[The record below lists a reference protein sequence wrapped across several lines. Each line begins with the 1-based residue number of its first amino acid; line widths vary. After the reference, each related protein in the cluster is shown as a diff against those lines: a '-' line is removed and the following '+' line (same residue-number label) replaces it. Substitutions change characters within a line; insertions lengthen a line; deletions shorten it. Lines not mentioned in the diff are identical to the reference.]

1 MLFNKYGFAQE
12 QKGFLS
18 QRCNA
23 VNCSSCKLKLN
34 NLLPIELTPNF
45 YITPSNKTNCKS
57 SNIIYA
63 AICKLCVDFYFGKTM
78 NEEHIRTNGHRDKFS
93 IEKFDKSALAMHI
106 YTDHMDHIGSCP
118 DDGLLN
124 FNIVILEQTSPTNLH
139 RRESFYIW
147 STEADIR
154 HLNRYK
160 VI

>member
-1 MLFNKYGFAQE
+1 
-12 QKGFLS
+12 
-18 QRCNA
+18 
-23 VNCSSCKLKLN
+23 
-34 NLLPIELTPNF
+34 
-45 YITPSNKTNCKS
+45 
-57 SNIIYA
+57 
-63 AICKLCVDFYFGKTM
+63 M
-78 NEEHIRTNGHRDKFS
+78 NEEHIRINGHRDKFTM
-93 IEKFDKSALAMHI
+93 EKFDKSALAMHI
-106 YTDHMDHIGSCP
+106 YTDHMDHVGSCP